1 MRYSADKSM
10 SHILRICHIKH
21 SCSTNS
27 HSMKTGVIAFQYCS
41 QTLLLM
47 IHCKVYMAHCNSAF
61 ARMLEVLDAKI
72 TSIHHVLMDITRH
85 ELKRM
90 RDSRMSR
97 LSPARRFQT
106 QYTKEE
112 WIVSSTQPISL
123 YYDKLENWL
132 VKTKTQQHQCFQ
144 SSS

>member
-1 MRYSADKSM
+1 
-10 SHILRICHIKH
+10 
-21 SCSTNS
+21 
-27 HSMKTGVIAFQYCS
+27 
-41 QTLLLM
+41 
-47 IHCKVYMAHCNSAF
+47 MAHCNSAF

-123 YYDKLENWL
+123 YYDKLEN
-132 VKTKTQQHQCFQ
+132 
-144 SSS
+144 